1 MSFNT
6 GIKLLADCRSKNR
19 IQTKIISLKTLTM
32 DTRLMKTKTQA
43 NTRTNNKKKW
53 ASYATAA
60 AAIAVG
66 AQTAEADIV
75 HVTVNETVNGQGSG
89 GVDTFD
95 VLVGS
100 GNGLRLEH
108 SLIGYQ
114 TPPNGEG
121 FVRLQGNARFS
132 GQIVT
137 ITTSSSTFQRSY
149 VNNLSESPMNFVSQ
163 AEDFL
168 ANELAGRA
176 ILFNNYDNFPNQQ
189 FGNAP
194 GEHFIGFQFTDGAG
208 DLQHG
213 WVRLDLADTVVQ
225 EFTVV
230 DFAYS
235 TRGENITVGQT
246 VAVPEPGSLGMLA
259 LGALGLAAT
268 RRRRNTEPSN
278 N

>member
-1 MSFNT
+1 
-6 GIKLLADCRSKNR
+6 
-19 IQTKIISLKTLTM
+19 
-32 DTRLMKTKTQA
+32 MKTKTQA

-75 HVTVNETVNGQGSG
+75 HVTVNETVNGLGGQGEG

-108 SLIGYQ
+108 RLVGSEI
-114 TPPNGEG
+114 PPSGQG
-121 FVRLQGNARFS
+121 FLQVQGNARFS

-137 ITTSSSTFQRSY
+137 ITTSSSSSTFQRSY

-168 ANELAGRA
+168 ANELAARA
-176 ILFNNYDNFPNQQ
+176 ILFNGYANFPNQQ